1 MTRKVSKLGWV
12 PDLPD
17 FRDHMYAAPHGIVS
31 ALPPKVDLRP
41 QCPPVLQQDQLGS
54 CTSQAIANA
63 HLFEQMKQKDKKPF
77 LPSRLFIYYNE
88 RVMENTV
95 KTDSGAMIRD
105 GIKSVAQLGACRE
118 TSWPYV
124 ISKFTRKPT
133 KPCFKSALR
142 YQALSY
148 QRLTPT
154 LTELQG
160 CLASGFPFVFGFS
173 VYESFVSQQVADT
186 GVVPM
191 PSHSEQNIGGHA
203 VLACGYDNA
212 TGRFLVMNSWGTDW
226 GQQGYFTIPYAYLTN
241 NNLADDFWTIKLVE
255 N

>member
-1 MTRKVSKLGWV
+1 MARKVSKFGWT

-17 FRDHMYAAPHGIVS
+17 FRDHMYSAPHEIVS
-31 ALPPKVDLRP
+31 ALPSKVDLRS
-41 QCPPVLQQDQLGS
+41 QCPPVVDQGQLGS
-54 CTSQAIANA
+54 CSGQAIANA
-63 HLFEQMKQKDKKPF
+63 HLFEQMKQKDKKTF

-105 GIKSVAQLGACRE
+105 GIKSVAQLGVCTE
-118 TSWPYV
+118 TAWPYV

-142 YQALSY
+142 HQALSY
-148 QRLTPT
+148 QRLIPH

-173 VYESFVSQQVADT
+173 VYESFESQEVTNT

-191 PSHSEQNIGGHA
+191 PVKGEQNIGGHA
-203 VLACGYDNA
+203 TLCVGFDNS
-212 TGRFLVMNSWGTDW
+212 TSRFLVMNSWGTDW
-226 GQQGYFTIPYAYLTN
+226 GMQGYFTIPYAYLTN
-241 NNLADDFWTIKLVE
+241 PNLADDFWTIKMVE